1 MNLNHNET
9 EFFSTWSLDDPRA
22 KDIKTALTE
31 INKKLNNITRDVS
44 FWDVYNVTQVLLSDN
59 DLTSKLALLNIGE
72 AAIVNA
78 NVLNNGAE
86 NHYRGDIAYRKADG
100 ELIWIDAENKGIY
113 KPSVTY
119 ENGMLQVTYSYQSNT
134 PEEGESQ
141 TVAMETSQQQ
151 GYLIDERTDTF
162 LGPVSGLYT
171 CTFNGITCTFN
182 GINTSTGLLKPLIK
196 FLIVEN
202 GAYEE
207 IYPDYTWTY
216 TTATVTNEDNSTTTI
231 YRITVS
237 TVIHSQNVYMRVR

>member
-9 EFFSTWSLDDPRA
+9 EFFNTWSLDDPRA
-22 KDIKTALTE
+22 SDIKTALTK
-31 INKKLNNITRDVS
+31 INKRLNDITRDVS

-113 KPSVTY
+113 KPSITY
-119 ENGMLQVTYSYQSNT
+119 ANNMLQITYSYQSST

-141 TVAMETSQQQ
+141 TVVMETTQQQ
-151 GYLIDERTDTF
+151 GYLIDENTGTF
-162 LGPVSGLYT
+162 SGSGPYT
-171 CTFNGITCTFN
+171 CTFDGIIVSTSDGETV
-182 GINTSTGLLKPLIK
+182 NTRLLKPLVK
-196 FLIVEN
+196 FLIFEN
-202 GAYEE
+202 NAYEE
-207 IYPDYTWTY
+207 IYPDYTWTHNVS
-216 TTATVTNEDNSTTTI
+216 TNKITVT
-231 YRITVS
+231 
-237 TVIHSQNVYMRVR
+237 TVISNQKVFMRVR